1 MSRKLLAAATAAAV
15 VVASSAAL
23 ADADEFGALF
33 AFGDSLTD
41 TGNLFALSA
50 GNEPPAPPYFDGRF
64 SNGPVWIESFAPR
77 LDLDI
82 DFGMPFAGNF
92 AIGGAF
98 TDANGVAGP
107 GTGVQSQI
115 GLFLNSAGASN
126 SGEDRHRPTDVRYG
140 RDDDDDDDDE
150 DDDDDDR
157 RSAIGEEDLV
167 VVWAGAND
175 YVLGGVTD
183 PTGPIGNIGNAVRQ
197 LQRAGGEQFLL
208 LNLPDLGNTPLGQAT
223 NPDGLNQLTRAHN
236 AALAGSVRQLE
247 RRLDVDITVVDVNAL
262 FADILARP
270 GHFGFANV
278 TIPCL
283 GLDRQPTGAC
293 PTEAAADATLFWDVL
308 HPTRAAHAILAEVAA
323 DTLVTEQDGPRTVRA
338 QRDAAVL
345 MSSAQLGAAMTRLRE
360 VRRRPRQFDM
370 LGNRFAAPGRDDDD
384 AGAGAGDQFAALG
397 LTTAQALPPSREAA
411 LSFFIYGDDT
421 SGAWDRDGQIGF
433 DYGMSITATGID
445 YRMSDTLLVGI
456 VFGSGDGSTNLY
468 DDAGTV
474 SLDSEA
480 VTAFGSVTDDRYF
493 VDAAIGFSN
502 DRYDDIDRGTGSRL
516 YPQAN
521 GETDG
526 TSLYAAVEGG
536 YTVDQG
542 SWTFGPI
549 AGLRFSRSEIDGY
562 TETGAGPLNLTVSDQ
577 RDDSLVGSLGFRG
590 AAKVDSRLGPIFS
603 RLSLTFEHE
612 FRANDHLVVTGLSG
626 GGENGYYAD
635 STKVDVMKLDAAFAM
650 QMSEAVTG
658 YFDYGAEMDMGTGTE
673 HEVALRLKFAF

>member
-1 MSRKLLAAATAAAV
+1 MIRNLLAATGVAAM
-15 VVASSAAL
+15 VASAGAQ
-23 ADADEFGALF
+23 ADADDFGSLF

-41 TGNLFALSA
+41 TGNLFAISA
-50 GNEPPAPPYFDGRF
+50 GTEPPSPPYFDGRF

-77 LDLDI
+77 LDLEI
-82 DFGMPFAGNF
+82 DFGTPFAGNF

-107 GTGVQSQI
+107 GTGVLSQI
-115 GLFLNSAGASN
+115 GLFLDSANART
-126 SGEDRHRPTDVRYG
+126 SGTDMGRSTVIRHG
-140 RDDDDDDDDE
+140 RDDDDDG

-157 RSAIGEEDLV
+157 RSAIGEDDLV

-175 YVLGGVTD
+175 YVLGGVID
-183 PTGPIGNIGNAVRQ
+183 PSGPVGNIGEAIRQ
-197 LQRAGGEQFLL
+197 LQRADGEQFLV
-208 LNLPDLGNTPLGQAT
+208 LNLPDLGNTPLGQGGEFA
-223 NPDGLNQLTRAHN
+223 DALNQLTRAHN
-236 AALAGSVRQLE
+236 AALARSMHHLE
-247 RRLDVDITVVDVNAL
+247 DRLGVDITIVDVNTL

-283 GLDRQPTGAC
+283 GPDRQPTGVC
-293 PTEAAADATLFWDVL
+293 PNEAAADATLFWDVL
-308 HPTRAAHAILAEVAA
+308 HPTRAAHAILAEVAV
-323 DTLVTEQDGPRTVRA
+323 DTLVTAKDGPRTVRA

-345 MSSAQLGAAMTRLRE
+345 MASAQLGAALTRLRE

-370 LGNRFAAPGRDDDD
+370 LGNRFAPVGRDDDL
-384 AGAGAGDQFAALG
+384 AGGVDQFDALG
-397 LTTAQALPPSREAA
+397 LTTAQALPPSREPS
-411 LSFFIYGDDT
+411 LSFFLYGDDS
-421 SGAWDRDGQIGF
+421 SGARDRDGQIGF
-433 DYGMSITATGID
+433 DYGMSITATGVD
-445 YRMSDTLLVGI
+445 YRMSDDVLVGI
-456 VFGSGDGSTNLY
+456 VFGSGTGSTSLF
-468 DDAGTV
+468 DDAGDV
-474 SLDSEA
+474 VLDSEA
-480 VTAFGSVTDDRYF
+480 VTVFGSVTDNRF
-493 VDAAIGFSN
+493 FADAAIGFSN
-502 DRYDDIDRGTGSRL
+502 DRYGDIDRGTGSRL

-526 TSLYAAVEGG
+526 TSLYAAVESG
-536 YTVDQG
+536 YMVDQG
-542 SWTFGPI
+542 SWTFGPV

-590 AAKVDSRLGPIFS
+590 AAKVDSRIGPIFS

-635 STKVDVMKLDAAFAM
+635 DSEVDVMKLDAAFAM
-650 QMSEAVTG
+650 QMSNAVTG
-658 YFDYGAEMDMGTGTE
+658 YVDYGAEMDLGSSTE